1 MHIGI
6 EWHGDNF
13 NVNLFTSPDKD
24 AFLSV
29 KGCRIV
35 AGRNGDFVSW
45 PAKKNEQ
52 TGKYW
57 NHCYASDAFNAQVLE
72 KAQASKP
79 AQDTR
84 TLAERKRPKDEVYRA
99 GSPND
104 PRGYPPEDDPIPF

>member
-13 NVNLFTSPDKD
+13 NVNLSSSPDKD
-24 AFLSV
+24 AFLQV

-57 NHCYASDAFNAQVLE
+57 NHCYASDAFNAAVLE

-104 PRGYPPEDDPIPF
+104 RSQFPPEDDPIPF

>member
-13 NVNLFTSPDKD
+13 NVNLSSAEGRE

-35 AGRNGDFVSW
+35 NGRNGDFVSW

-57 NHCYASDAFNAQVLE
+57 NHCYASDAFNAAVLE
-72 KAQASKP
+72 KALASRP

-84 TLAERKRPKDEVYRA
+84 TQGQRRKDEAWAA
-99 GSPND
+99 GSQREDLD
-104 PRGYPPEDDPIPF
+104 PPPF

>member
-1 MHIGI
+1 MDIRTTWFGDQFNI
-6 EWHGDNF
+6 ELASAPG
-13 NVNLFTSPDKD
+13 KD

-35 AGRNGDFVSW
+35 SGRNGDFIS
-45 PAKKNEQ
+45 PPSTKNEK

-57 NHCYASDAFNAQVLE
+57 NHAWLSEPFGAVVME
-72 KAQASKP
+72 KAMASKP

-104 PRGYPPEDDPIPF
+104 RSQFPDDDSSIPF

>member
-13 NVNLFTSPDKD
+13 NVNLSSAEGRPE
-24 AFLSV
+24 FLSV

-35 AGRNGDFVSW
+35 SGQSGDFVGW
-45 PAKKNEQ
+45 PATKNEK
-52 TGKYW
+52 TNKYW
-57 NHCYASDAFNAQVLE
+57 RHAWGSDAFNAAVMEAAL
-72 KAQASKP
+72 KTKP

-104 PRGYPPEDDPIPF
+104 PRGFPDPDEQIPF